1 MERFAVLVV
10 YIELALFVL
19 LLMYFAYAYSTDR
32 LTVKRIS
39 EGDGEIIR
47 FTLTKKPQ
55 TDENVLTEEK
65 TI

>member
-19 LLMYFAYAYSTDR
+19 LLMYFAYAYSTNR
-32 LTVKRIS
+32 LTVRRIS
-39 EGDGEIIR
+39 EGESEIIR
-47 FTLTKKPQ
+47 VTLTKKPQ
-55 TDENVLTEEK
+55 TDENILTEED

>member
-39 EGDGEIIR
+39 EGDSEIIR

-55 TDENVLTEEK
+55 TDENVLTEEE